1 MKKIILSFIFIYS
14 LLLLKP
20 VNTFAANLG
29 FSPVSGSYKSGDYI
43 SVDVVLTNSSQAVN
57 AISGSISFP
66 SNLLSVSSLSQGGSI
81 IKYWTLDP
89 TFSNGSGT
97 INFEGII
104 PNPGFSSSRGKI
116 LTIRFFAKSSGNAN
130 ITFTDGSVLAN
141 DGMASEL
148 LGTLGGANFSIS
160 NSPTTDTTAVVQETP
175 KSITTSTPVQN
186 TTAPVVATITSLPV
200 ITSSTNPDQNAW
212 YNVSSPVFNW
222 VVPKDV
228 TSLRLSYDDNLDG
241 KPTLSYTTATNFKT
255 INNIEDGSHYLHL
268 QFKSGKNWGDIVTYR
283 FNVDTVAP
291 EKFIPT
297 VEYTSEGLPSLT
309 FKGSDVDSGIDH
321 YEISIDGQDTI
332 YIVPDNASTTY
343 VLPRYSSGS
352 HNVSILSVDR
362 AGNKSEVL
370 VPVFF
375 LDKIVSSS
383 LFGDY
388 RFLIVLVLL
397 IVMTSLFVW
406 SILTRSKASKGDSH
420 KYLEALMD
428 NIKGDFDMLRDNFDI
443 HNAYITKAT
452 STSEKTFI
460 KKIFKTSKDHIDLV
474 ERDIEHKIRNLKDK
488 I

>member
-1 MKKIILSFIFIYS
+1 MF
-14 LLLLKP
+14 
-20 VNTFAANLG
+20 
-29 FSPVSGSYKSGDYI
+29 
-43 SVDVVLTNSSQAVN
+43 
-57 AISGSISFP
+57 
-66 SNLLSVSSLSQGGSI
+66 
-81 IKYWTLDP
+81 
-89 TFSNGSGT
+89 
-97 INFEGII
+97 

-130 ITFTDGSVLAN
+130 ITFTDGSILAN
-141 DGMASEL
+141 DGLASEL

-160 NSPTTDTTAVVQETP
+160 DSVQETP
-175 KSITTSTPVQN
+175 KTVTTPIVVQN
-186 TTAPVVATITSLPV
+186 TSAPVVASASLPV
-200 ITSSTNPDQNAW
+200 VTSSTNPDQNSW

-228 TSLRLSYDDNLDG
+228 TSLRLSYDDNLEG

-255 INNIEDGSHYLHL
+255 ISNIEDGSHYLHL
-268 QFKSGKNWGDIVTYR
+268 QFKSGKTWGDVVTYR

-291 EKFIPT
+291 EKFVPS
-297 VEYTSEGLPSLT
+297 VEYTAEGLPSLT
-309 FKGSDVDSGIDH
+309 FKGNDVDSGIDH
-321 YEISIDGQDTI
+321 YEISVDGQDTI
-332 YIVPDNASTTY
+332 YVVPDNASTTY
-343 VLPRYSSGS
+343 VLPRYASGS

-362 AGNKSEVL
+362 AGNKSEVS

-375 LDKIVSSS
+375 LDKIASPS
-383 LFGDY
+383 LFEDY

-397 IVMTSLFVW
+397 IVTTSLFVW
-406 SILTRSKASKGDSH
+406 SILTRSKASKGDSR

-443 HNAYITKAT
+443 HNASITKAT

>member
-66 SNLLSVSSLSQGGSI
+66 QNLLSVSSLSQGGSL

-89 TFSNGSGT
+89 TFSNGAGT
-97 INFEGII
+97 VNFEGII

-130 ITFTDGSVLAN
+130 ITFTDGSILAN
-141 DGMASEL
+141 DGLASEL

-160 NSPTTDTTAVVQETP
+160 DSVQETP
-175 KSITTSTPVQN
+175 KTVTTPIVVQN
-186 TTAPVVATITSLPV
+186 TSAPVVASASLPV
-200 ITSSTNPDQNAW
+200 VTSSTNPDQNSW

-228 TSLRLSYDDNLDG
+228 TSLRLSYDDNLEG

-255 INNIEDGSHYLHL
+255 ISNIEDGSHYLHL
-268 QFKSGKNWGDIVTYR
+268 QFKSGKTWGDVVTYR

-291 EKFIPT
+291 EKFVPS
-297 VEYTSEGLPSLT
+297 VEYTAEGLPSLT
-309 FKGSDVDSGIDH
+309 FKGNDVDSGIDH
-321 YEISIDGQDTI
+321 YEISVDGQDTI
-332 YIVPDNASTTY
+332 YVVPDNASTTY
-343 VLPRYSSGS
+343 VLPRYASGS

-362 AGNKSEVL
+362 AGNKSEVS

-375 LDKIVSSS
+375 LDKIASPS
-383 LFGDY
+383 LFEDY

-397 IVMTSLFVW
+397 IVTTSLFVW
-406 SILTRSKASKGDSH
+406 SILTRSKASKGDSR

-443 HNAYITKAT
+443 HNASITKAT

>member
-57 AISGSISFP
+57 AVSGSISFP
-66 SNLLSVSSLSQGGSI
+66 QNLLSVSSLSQSGSL

-89 TFSNGSGT
+89 TFSNGAGT

-148 LGTLGGANFSIS
+148 LGTLGGANFSI
-160 NSPTTDTTAVVQETP
+160 TDGSAVQETP
-175 KSITTSTPVQN
+175 KPVTTPVVVQN
-186 TTAPVVATITSLPV
+186 TQSPVVATTASLPV
-200 ITSSTNPDQNAW
+200 ITSSTNPDQNSW
-212 YNVSSPVFNW
+212 YSSSSSVFNW
-222 VVPKDV
+222 EVPKDV
-228 TSLRLSYDDNLDG
+228 NSLRLSYDNNVDG
-241 KPTLSYTTATNFKT
+241 KPTVLYTPA
-255 INNIEDGSHYLHL
+255 INSKSLNNLQDGSYFFHL
-268 QFKSGKNWGDIVTYR
+268 QFKSGKTWGDVVTYR
-283 FNVDTVAP
+283 FNVDTTAP
-291 EKFIPT
+291 EKFIPV
-297 VEYTSEGLPSLT
+297 VEYTAEGLPSLT
-309 FKGSDVDSGIDH
+309 FKGNDVDSGIDH
-321 YEISIDGQDTI
+321 YEISVDGQDTI

-362 AGNKSEVL
+362 AGNRSEVS

-375 LDKIVSSS
+375 MDKIVSTS

-388 RFLIVLVLL
+388 RFLVVLALL
-397 IVMTSLFVW
+397 IVMTSLFLW
-406 SILTRSKASKGDSH
+406 SILTRPKASKSDAH
-420 KYLEALMD
+420 KYLEAIMD
-428 NIKGDFDMLRDNFDI
+428 TMKEDFSMLRDSFDI
-443 HNAYITKAT
+443 HNTSIAKAT
-452 STSEKTFI
+452 TTKEKVYI
-460 KKIFKTSKDHIDLV
+460 KKIFKNSQDHIDLI
-474 ERDIEHKIRNLKDK
+474 ERDIEHKIKNLKDK

>member
-29 FSPVSGSYKSGDYI
+29 FTPVSGSYKSGDYI
-43 SVDVVLTNSSQAVN
+43 SVDVMLTNSSQSVN

-66 SNLLSVSSLSQGGSI
+66 KNILSVSSLSQSGSL

-104 PNPGFSSSRGKI
+104 PNPGFSGSRGKI
-116 LTIRFFAKSSGNAN
+116 LTIRFLAKSSGNAN
-130 ITFTDGSVLAN
+130 ISFTDGSILAN
-141 DGMASEL
+141 DGLATEL
-148 LGTLGGANFSIS
+148 LGSLGVANFSITNGS
-160 NSPTTDTTAVVQETP
+160 TDVQETP
-175 KSITTSTPVQN
+175 KPTTTPVVVQN
-186 TTAPVVATITSLPV
+186 TPAPIIETTASLPV
-200 ITSSTNPDQNAW
+200 ITSSTNPNQNTW
-212 YNVSSPVFNW
+212 YNVSSPAFNW
-222 VVPKDV
+222 LVPKDV
-228 TSLRLSYDDNLDG
+228 TSLRLSYDNNLDG
-241 KPTLSYTTATNFKT
+241 KPTLSYGPATNFKT
-255 INNIEDGSHYLHL
+255 ISNIEDGSHYLHL
-268 QFKSGKNWGDIVTYR
+268 QFKSGKTWGDVVTYR

-291 EKFIPT
+291 DTSIPVVT
-297 VEYTSEGLPSLT
+297 YTSEGLPALT
-309 FKGSDVDSGIDH
+309 FKGNDISSGIDH
-321 YEISIDGQDTI
+321 YEISVDGQDTI

-343 VLPRYSSGS
+343 TLQRYSSGS

-362 AGNKSEVL
+362 AGNKSLVS

-375 LDKIVSSS
+375 LDENVSTS

-388 RFLIVLVLL
+388 RFLIVLALL
-397 IVMTSLFVW
+397 IIMTLLFLWSL
-406 SILTRSKASKGDSH
+406 LTKPKASKGDAH
-420 KYLEALMD
+420 KYLEGLMD
-428 NIKGDFDMLRDNFDI
+428 NIRGDFDMLRDNFDI
-443 HNAYITKAT
+443 HNASITKAT

>member
-66 SNLLSVSSLSQGGSI
+66 QNLLSVSSLSQGGSL

-89 TFSNGSGT
+89 TFSNGAGT
-97 INFEGII
+97 VNFEGII

-116 LTIRFFAKSSGNAN
+116 LTIRFFAKSSGNVN
-130 ITFTDGSVLAN
+130 ITFTDGSILAN
-141 DGMASEL
+141 DGLASEL

-160 NSPTTDTTAVVQETP
+160 DSVQETP
-175 KSITTSTPVQN
+175 KTITTPIVVQN
-186 TTAPVVATITSLPV
+186 TPAPVVATTASLPV
-200 ITSSTNPDQNAW
+200 ITSSTNPDQNSW

-228 TSLRLSYDDNLDG
+228 TSLRLSYDDNLEG

-255 INNIEDGSHYLHL
+255 ISNIEDGSHYLHL
-268 QFKSGKNWGDIVTYR
+268 QFKSGKTWGDVVTYR

-291 EKFIPT
+291 EKFVPS
-297 VEYTSEGLPSLT
+297 VEYTAEGLPSLT
-309 FKGSDVDSGIDH
+309 FKGNDVDSGIDH
-321 YEISIDGQDTI
+321 YEISVDGQDTI
-332 YIVPDNASTTY
+332 YVVPDNASTTY
-343 VLPRYSSGS
+343 VLPRYASGS

-362 AGNKSEVL
+362 AGNKSEVS

-375 LDKIVSSS
+375 LDKIASPS
-383 LFGDY
+383 LFEDY

-397 IVMTSLFVW
+397 IVTTSLFVW
-406 SILTRSKASKGDSH
+406 SILTRSKASKGDSR

-443 HNAYITKAT
+443 HNASITKAT